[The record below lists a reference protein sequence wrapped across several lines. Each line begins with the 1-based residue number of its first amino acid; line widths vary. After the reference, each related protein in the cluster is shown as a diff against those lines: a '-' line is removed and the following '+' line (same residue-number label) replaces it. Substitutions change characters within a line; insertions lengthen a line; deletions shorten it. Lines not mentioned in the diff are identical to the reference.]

1 MRAQSV
7 VHPRVKNHPALRMA
21 TTASAT
27 TDLCELRKLEVSLL
41 SLMQIQSLSIQS
53 KAVKSGILLL
63 NRFYN
68 RDKKKTL
75 RTPTKAAGE
84 RASLWSAAQR

>member
-1 MRAQSV
+1 
-7 VHPRVKNHPALRMA
+7 MA

-41 SLMQIQSLSIQS
+41 RLMQIQSLSIQS
-53 KAVKSGILLL
+53 KAVKSGNLLP

-68 RDKKKTL
+68 HDNKTTR
-75 RTPTKAAGE
+75 RTPTNASGE